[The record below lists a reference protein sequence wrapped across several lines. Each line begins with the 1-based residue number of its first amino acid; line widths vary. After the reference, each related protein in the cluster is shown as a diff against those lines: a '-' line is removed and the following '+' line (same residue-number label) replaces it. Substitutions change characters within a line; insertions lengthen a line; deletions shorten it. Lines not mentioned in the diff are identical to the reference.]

1 MKKISSVF
9 GLLAILLT
17 NVMVAVVA
25 YNYGAMKVGVEY
37 GGYSAP
43 AHSVF
48 LYAIPF
54 LVGILVCIV
63 LSVYFDK
70 HKKPTDTEKK

>member
-1 MKKISSVF
+1 MKKISSIF

-43 AHSVF
+43 AYSVF

-54 LVGILVCIV
+54 LVGILACIV
-63 LSVYFDK
+63 VAVRF
-70 HKKPTDTEKK
+70 KKNNR

>member
-9 GLLAILLT
+9 GFLAILLT

-54 LVGILVCIV
+54 LVGILACIV
-63 LSVYFDK
+63 VAVRF
-70 HKKPTDTEKK
+70 KKNNR

>member
-1 MKKISSVF
+1 MKKISNIF

-25 YNYGAMKVGVEY
+25 YNYGAMKIGVEY

-43 AHSVF
+43 AYLVF
-48 LYAIPF
+48 LYVVPF
-54 LVGILVCIV
+54 LIGILACIV
-63 LSVYFDK
+63 VAVRF
-70 HKKPTDTEKK
+70 KKNGR

>member
-9 GLLAILLT
+9 GFLAILLT

-43 AHSVF
+43 AHSAF

-54 LVGILVCIV
+54 LVGILACIV
-63 LSVYFDK
+63 VAVRF
-70 HKKPTDTEKK
+70 KKNNR

>member
-1 MKKISSVF
+1 MKRISSIF

-43 AHSVF
+43 ANSVF

-54 LVGILVCIV
+54 LIGILACIV
-63 LSVYFDK
+63 VAVHFNKNDR
-70 HKKPTDTEKK
+70 

>member
-1 MKKISSVF
+1 MKKISSIF

-54 LVGILVCIV
+54 LIGIFACIV
-63 LSVYFDK
+63 VAVRF
-70 HKKPTDTEKK
+70 KKNNR

>member
-37 GGYSAP
+37 GGYGAP

-54 LVGILVCIV
+54 LVGILACIV
-63 LSVYFDK
+63 VAVRF
-70 HKKPTDTEKK
+70 KKNNR